1 MSVEEL
7 MELRASSD
15 APFYHQKE
23 YTVWLHNKI
32 VDKINYELW
41 EFRERESGKIQSPYG
56 ACNHIMCLPSLQ
68 KATE

>member
-7 MELRASSD
+7 MKLRASSD
-15 APFYHQKE
+15 APFNHQE

-41 EFRERESGKIQSPYG
+41 EFRERQSGKIQSPYV
-56 ACNHIMCLPSLQ
+56 ACNHIMSLPSLQ

>member
-7 MELRASSD
+7 MNLRSSED
-15 APFYHQKE
+15 APFNHAE

-41 EFRERESGKIQSPYG
+41 EFRERQSGNTQSPYV